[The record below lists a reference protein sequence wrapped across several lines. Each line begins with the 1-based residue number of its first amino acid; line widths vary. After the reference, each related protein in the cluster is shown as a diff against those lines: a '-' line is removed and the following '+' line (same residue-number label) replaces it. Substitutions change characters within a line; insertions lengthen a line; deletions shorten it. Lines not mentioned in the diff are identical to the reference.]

1 MQGIKAPLGGLSYA
15 AVNALS
21 KVVGLPDYFP
31 ARRVEA
37 TL

>member
-1 MQGIKAPLGGLSYA
+1 MCQLPILWYFSETIILQ
-15 AVNALS
+15 
-21 KVVGLPDYFP
+21 VVGLPDYFP